1 MDKIQC
7 TKKDGVSKSLLMH
20 FDTVGIN
27 TGQKTSE
34 LSQNMKS
41 SLESVKPI
49 MKANSSAQT
58 PSIQMKCAK
67 CEEEEKLQMKPSI
80 QRSSTERKEYAGDH
94 IGQKINSAKGRG
106 NALPDH
112 IGHEIGNKIGAD
124 FSSVKV
130 HTDSN
135 ATQMN
140 RELGARAFT
149 HGNDIYFNSGEYNPS
164 KSEGKYLLAH
174 ELTHVV
180 QQGFAQ
186 QKIQRSI
193 GDGHDLT
200 ADRFS
205 GNERLEAAYDDE
217 RYIRFGSKGE
227 HVVKLQESLV
237 EIGYDLPKF
246 GADGIFGKETYSAV
260 KTFQRDFGL
269 AIDGIV
275 GPKTMGTLDNIFSV
289 QLMDM
294 EEEEDLEPIVLD
306 GDSSQGLTVPVGD
319 EPLSSKV
326 QKEGG
331 GIQEFI
337 QTKLDPPPKK
347 LKRPPAIVK
356 ITIDLTAQNI
366 KTKWSDKRETGPY
379 HISSG
384 KGCPNTKGD
393 PCKNPKRSDKD
404 TYCTPAGKGFKVEG
418 LGGEKYKNRNGDSM
432 SWYVAFVASR
442 GIGIHNAQ
450 PVTGTPKS
458 HGCVRVEES
467 VAKMIHN
474 NVTTKTKIDVIGKAP
489 IKKYKKSKKATQK
502 GYPGCPLP
510 PTKKK
515 KKKKK

>member
-135 ATQMN
+135 AIQMN

-164 KSEGKYLLAH
+164 KSEGKHLLAH

-193 GDGHDLT
+193 GDG
-200 ADRFS
+200 R
-205 GNERLEAAYDDE
+205 
-217 RYIRFGSKGE
+217 
-227 HVVKLQESLV
+227 LV
-237 EIGYDLPKF
+237 EYFDRNRTYMGVGY
-246 GADGIFGKETYSAV
+246 
-260 KTFQRDFGL
+260 GL
-269 AIDGIV
+269 LKNLRVQV
-275 GPKTMGTLDNIFSV
+275 GWMRQTTANWAKGQLQFS
-289 QLMDM
+289 L
-294 EEEEDLEPIVLD
+294 
-306 GDSSQGLTVPVGD
+306 
-319 EPLSSKV
+319 
-326 QKEGG
+326 
-331 GIQEFI
+331 
-337 QTKLDPPPKK
+337 
-347 LKRPPAIVK
+347 
-356 ITIDLTAQNI
+356 
-366 KTKWSDKRETGPY
+366 
-379 HISSG
+379 HH
-384 KGCPNTKGD
+384 
-393 PCKNPKRSDKD
+393 
-404 TYCTPAGKGFKVEG
+404 
-418 LGGEKYKNRNGDSM
+418 
-432 SWYVAFVASR
+432 AF
-442 GIGIHNAQ
+442 
-450 PVTGTPKS
+450 
-458 HGCVRVEES
+458 
-467 VAKMIHN
+467 
-474 NVTTKTKIDVIGKAP
+474 
-489 IKKYKKSKKATQK
+489 
-502 GYPGCPLP
+502 
-510 PTKKK
+510 
-515 KKKKK
+515 